1 MSRDGNSRR
10 LELNKVHIKRRRGQG
25 HDVIGQWSLQWEYH
39 DSRAAEERGLGWKY
53 RSGVY
58 ELGCNVMKETER
70 RRLWPR
76 GRYIPIPGEHRL
88 THGTK
93 DQEEEEEGKL
103 LPDDRKSKK
112 SKKN

>member
-1 MSRDGNSRR
+1 
-10 LELNKVHIKRRRGQG
+10 
-25 HDVIGQWSLQWEYH
+25 LQWEYH

-58 ELGCNVMKETER
+58 ELGCN
-70 RRLWPR
+70 
-76 GRYIPIPGEHRL
+76 RL